1 MGQKKGEEEDPEMV
15 AERERRQRERGKKR
29 YEEDYSF
36 INEEFFNSWRNRT
49 QAESHPK
56 PDAMFDGADV
66 HADLHLSLA
75 ETL

>member
-1 MGQKKGEEEDPEMV
+1 MGNKKEEEEDPEVV

-49 QAESHPK
+49 QAES
-56 PDAMFDGADV
+56 
-66 HADLHLSLA
+66 
-75 ETL
+75 